1 MPRVAPARRWPSS
14 IHPGISR
21 GSAPALI
28 SNSGG
33 QSLTWLIRGSFGEAD
48 RKTCGLGEQV
58 GAPGNYVGDAGRGF
72 GFFGLGRGAHVPCHS
87 AGDPRFQNPFG
98 VTLNHPAIVEHIF
111 ELEASFQPVRTF
123 LTSSRARGARRTR
136 LSARVRPSAA
146 RCALIPVR
154 RDSCPTAVGLNPGTL
169 ARRAPPAALG
179 PGGPRR
185 RRRAPGPGSRPR
197 QLSAATSQRKRAP
210 CKRCH
215 PPGAP
220 FLNRVRSPSRARLR
234 RVLRM
239 AQAPLLTVIFHGS
252 FGAYRKDGQIRSL
265 LRRAHAL
272 PGSCSSRSS
281 APVRRRTHHPPD
293 LRSDLP

>member
-1 MPRVAPARRWPSS
+1 VEDTSVEPSPLNPLPVIPLPVIPLPAGENFPYVFKGAR
-14 IHPGISR
+14 
-21 GSAPALI
+21 SAP
-28 SNSGG
+28 
-33 QSLTWLIRGSFGEAD
+33 
-48 RKTCGLGEQV
+48 
-58 GAPGNYVGDAGRGF
+58 
-72 GFFGLGRGAHVPCHS
+72 
-87 AGDPRFQNPFG
+87 DP
-98 VTLNHPAIVEHIF
+98 
-111 ELEASFQPVRTF
+111 
-123 LTSSRARGARRTR
+123 

-272 PGSCSSRSS
+272 PGELQFTL
-281 APVRRRTHHPPD
+281 VRACPQSYTSPT
-293 LRSDLP
+293 